1 MSIFKIFSEETQSLW
16 KFYFVFIK
24 SFAVF
29 EIFDELSI
37 LWSIECLMDKIW
49 PFLST
54 SVRRRKLKKG
64 DFHKILNFKRQVA
77 LLICPRHESSYL
89 VHSIARGIFL
99 SETESRT
106 EMKTQTIAIENHT
119 KLMAKAILLLSQ
131 MVLTFQKVGN
141 AFEKFERHLVDPV
154 LVAKNCILW
163 VPLQKN

>member
-54 SVRRRKLKKG
+54 SVRRQKLKKG

-119 KLMAKAILLLSQ
+119 KLIRLIWQKQFFYYPRWFWLSKRLATLL
-131 MVLTFQKVGN
+131 
-141 AFEKFERHLVDPV
+141 
-154 LVAKNCILW
+154 KNLNVI
-163 VPLQKN
+163 